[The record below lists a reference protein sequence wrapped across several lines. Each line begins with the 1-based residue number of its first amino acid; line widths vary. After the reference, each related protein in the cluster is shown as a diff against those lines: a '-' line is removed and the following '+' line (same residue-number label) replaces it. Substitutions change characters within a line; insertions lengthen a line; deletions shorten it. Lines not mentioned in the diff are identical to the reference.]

1 MLLSKYILVVTDV
14 IEKAFYSTVLRGI
27 RVRRGIRGR
36 RVRRG
41 IRVKDRRLSPNIP
54 ALSHQSVHVEGILGH
69 GTVIHFP
76 AAL

>member
-1 MLLSKYILVVTDV
+1 MFLSKYILVVIDV

-27 RVRRGIRGR
+27 RVRRGIRVK
-36 RVRRG
+36 VRR
-41 IRVKDRRLSPNIP
+41 ISPNIP

>member
-1 MLLSKYILVVTDV
+1 MSHLFLSKYILVVIDV
-14 IEKAFYSTVLRGI
+14 IEKAFYSTLLRGI
-27 RVRRGIRGR
+27 RVRRGIRG
-36 RVRRG
+36 
-41 IRVKDRRLSPNIP
+41 IRVKDRKLSPNIP